1 MSEVCGSQDRM
12 EALTMLFSNYGR
24 CYGVVFVFD
33 PSFVMKTFST
43 KEEAEA
49 CANSLGSRYYV
60 IEY

>member
-1 MSEVCGSQDRM
+1 
-12 EALTMLFSNYGR
+12 MLFSNYGR
-24 CYGVVFVFD
+24 YYGVVFVLD

-49 CANSLGSRYYV
+49 CANSLGSLYYV